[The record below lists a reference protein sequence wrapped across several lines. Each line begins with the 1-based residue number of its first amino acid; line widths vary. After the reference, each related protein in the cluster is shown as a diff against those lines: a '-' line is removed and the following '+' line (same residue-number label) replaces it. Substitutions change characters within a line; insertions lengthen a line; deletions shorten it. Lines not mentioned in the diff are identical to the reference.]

1 MWIWLCLHW
10 WMGKERCQKQ
20 DWWFRTWPWVVT
32 NCINYLEALPAS
44 VNVKSFI
51 DVVTLTGFVC
61 WDWCLKTTSKS
72 SENLLVHTKFEP
84 INSHFFTSHGNKI
97 KLFQVSLVLFHPYLN
112 SFFQEILWRH
122 DCPIMASFEAFS
134 TIILDTKSKAP
145 TGTGC
150 QIKAFNDKFSMSH
163 GKFLLDYIVRKCFE
177 LDIELKQTFCLQTPK
192 VWLYLTASFLPQGCK
207 GNIQNSRPDLSQWLH
222 IPEM

>member
-112 SFFQEILWRH
+112 SFFSRDSLKTWLSNHGLLWSLFNH
-122 DCPIMASFEAFS
+122 YPWHKKQS
-134 TIILDTKSKAP
+134 TYWYW
-145 TGTGC
+145 
-150 QIKAFNDKFSMSH
+150 MS
-163 GKFLLDYIVRKCFE
+163 
-177 LDIELKQTFCLQTPK
+177 
-192 VWLYLTASFLPQGCK
+192 
-207 GNIQNSRPDLSQWLH
+207 N
-222 IPEM
+222 